1 MRMNPETQKKLDKI
15 ADQLRKN
22 TAKYDAIVE
31 AASQRRLEAFTEA
44 GGCQECRG
52 RGWVV
57 TWDTMDYLDG
67 SAASYGDCP
76 EEGCTAETR
85 RASGIHPV
93 NNRYDFRRLSTW
105 HHTNNTTLQENEEIA
120 DTESARVK
128 LEKEWSRVLDEHEV
142 RKGKLVEVTR
152 KSRARNSA
160 EVGVQGKV
168 FWYGVNDW
176 GTVKVGLMDTNGNKH
191 WSTEACVKVIAQTA
205 SKEYDQ
211 KYEDQYPLLCKVVKK
226 TNRAICVMTPGQSA
240 PFSVGEWIPW
250 SQVLNLEEVK
260 EQLKVGK
267 ATTVMLPPWLAKKKG
282 FLGGKG

>member
-1 MRMNPETQKKLDKI
+1 
-15 ADQLRKN
+15 
-22 TAKYDAIVE
+22 
-31 AASQRRLEAFTEA
+31 
-44 GGCQECRG
+44 
-52 RGWVV
+52 
-57 TWDTMDYLDG
+57 MDYLDG

-105 HHTNNTTLQENEEIA
+105 HHTNNTTLQENADLA
-120 DTESARVK
+120 DTESDRVK
-128 LEKEWSRVLDEHEV
+128 LEKEWNRVLDEHAV

-160 EVGVQGKV
+160 EAGVQGKV

-260 EQLKVGK
+260 KQLEVGK
-267 ATTVMLPPWLAKKKG
+267 VATVMLPPWLAKKKG
-282 FLGGKG
+282 FLGGKS